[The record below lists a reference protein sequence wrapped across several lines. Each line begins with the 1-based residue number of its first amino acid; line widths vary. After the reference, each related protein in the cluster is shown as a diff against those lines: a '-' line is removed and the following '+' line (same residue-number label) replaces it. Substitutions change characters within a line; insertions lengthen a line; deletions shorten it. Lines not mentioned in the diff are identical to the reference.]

1 VALIHFYQD
10 YPPETVEFVPATWLS
25 SY

>member
-10 YPPETVEFVPATWLS
+10 YPPETAEFVPATWLS